1 MNPKKVSES
10 SAVFRQLMSPQDAN
24 IAGNVHGGVIMKAID
39 NAAGVATIR
48 HCRSNAVTA
57 SIDHMDFHSPV
68 FIGDILTIKASLNL
82 VGTSSCEVGVRV
94 EAETVLTGKT
104 RHVASAYLTFV
115 SIDENLK
122 PRLMP
127 QLIFE
132 TENEKRRNR
141 EAFVRKKN
149 RLTEKKQIKEC
160 NDNPNEC

>member
-1 MNPKKVSES
+1 VDNKKVIDS
-10 SAVFRQLMSPQDAN
+10 SVVFRQLMSPQDAN

-39 NAAGVATIR
+39 NAAGVAAIR

-94 EAETVLTGKT
+94 EAETVLTGKM

-115 SIDENLK
+115 SLDENLK

-127 QLIFE
+127 QLLFE

-141 EAFVRKKN
+141 EAIVRKKI
-149 RLTEKKQIKEC
+149 RLNEKKQIKACSENPHEC
-160 NDNPNEC
+160 

>member
-1 MNPKKVSES
+1 MTAKKVSES
-10 SAVFRQLMSPQDAN
+10 SVVLRQLMSPQDAN

-39 NAAGVATIR
+39 NAAGVAAIR

-82 VGTSSCEVGVRV
+82 VGSSSCEVGVRV
-94 EAETVLTGKT
+94 EAETILTGKI

-115 SIDENLK
+115 ALDENLK
-122 PRLMP
+122 PRSMP
-127 QLIFE
+127 PLIFE

-141 EAFVRKKN
+141 EAIVRKKV
-149 RLTEKKQIKEC
+149 RLAEKTQIKACSE
-160 NDNPNEC
+160 NPHDC

>member
-10 SAVFRQLMSPQDAN
+10 SVVFRELMSPQDAN

-115 SIDENLK
+115 SLDENLK

-127 QLIFE
+127 QLILE

-141 EAFVRKKN
+141 EAIVRKKA
-149 RLTEKKQIKEC
+149 RLAEKKQLKACSENPDEC
-160 NDNPNEC
+160 

>member
-1 MNPKKVSES
+1 VNPKKVSES

>member
-1 MNPKKVSES
+1 MTPKKVSES
-10 SAVFRQLMSPQDAN
+10 SVVFRQLMSPQDAN

-48 HCRSNAVTA
+48 HCRTNAVTA

-115 SIDENLK
+115 GLDENLK
-122 PRLMP
+122 PKNMP
-127 QLIFE
+127 PLVFE

-141 EAFVRKKN
+141 EASVRKRV
-149 RLTEKKQIKEC
+149 RLAEKKQIKACGENPDEC
-160 NDNPNEC
+160 